1 MTRMIRLACA
11 AAAFAATLGATA
23 VFADQDNGVA
33 NDAARA
39 LGAAQ
44 AQPAP
49 PTPAAPVAS
58 AGAEAANVHC
68 YRRSNGVE
76 AEIACPMPLKQLPA
90 Q

>member
-23 VFADQDNGVA
+23 VFADQDNAVA

-39 LGAAQ
+39 LSAAQ

-49 PTPAAPVAS
+49 TPVAPAAA
-58 AGAEAANVHC
+58 AGAEAADVHC

-76 AEIACPMPLKQLPA
+76 AEIACPVPLKELPA